1 MGIWPLRRRSVI
13 LLRMSNRPQL
23 SAFIATSLD
32 GYIARNDGGIDW
44 LRVVEQPGEDYGYQA
59 FMSSIDTL
67 VMGRKTY
74 DTALGFG
81 AWPYSDKRC
90 IVLTHRPAPATNGE
104 EFFNG
109 QPEQLAEKLA
119 AEGARRVYID
129 GGEVIRQFLA
139 ARLLDDLTLSV
150 VPILLGTGISLFGVG
165 VPEQRLTLIQGRT
178 LQIGLVQLQYRVS

>member
-1 MGIWPLRRRSVI
+1 VGIWPLRRRSVI
-13 LLRMSNRPQL
+13 LLRMSTRPRF

-32 GYIARNDGGIDW
+32 GYIARRDGGIDW

-59 FMSSIDTL
+59 FMSSIDAL

-81 AWPYSDKRC
+81 DWPYSGKRC

-104 EFFNG
+104 EFFNV

-129 GGEVIRQFLA
+129 GGEVIRQFLT
-139 ARLLDDLTLSV
+139 ARLLDELTLSV
-150 VPILLGTGISLFGVG
+150 VPILLGTGISLFGAG

-178 LQIGLVQLQYRVS
+178 FPTGLVQLHYRVS